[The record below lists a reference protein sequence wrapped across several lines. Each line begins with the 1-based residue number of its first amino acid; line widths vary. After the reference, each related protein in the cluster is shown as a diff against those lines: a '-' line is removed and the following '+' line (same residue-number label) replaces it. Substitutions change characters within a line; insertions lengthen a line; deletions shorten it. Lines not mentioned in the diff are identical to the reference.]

1 MDTDTQNDTT
11 VLSKPAEETKN
22 SQQATTTQDE
32 SVVVSNEAS
41 SSRKKILVVDDEP
54 DARELFGE
62 LLSTNSN
69 YEVITAED
77 GVDALEKCSQ
87 TKFDLVLLDIVM
99 PKMDGVDALTE
110 IKKQPDK
117 YGTPTVIML
126 TNIGGDI
133 AVEKALSLGAVG
145 FKLKID
151 TEPEELLRTVNDAL
165 NNQPIQNSVTNKLF
179 N

>member
-1 MDTDTQNDTT
+1 MDTDTTT
-11 VLSKPAEETKN
+11 TLPKEVEQESTQPA
-22 SQQATTTQDE
+22 ATQDE
-32 SVVVSNEAS
+32 PVVISNES
-41 SSRKKILVVDDEP
+41 STSKKKVLVVDDEP

-69 YEVITAED
+69 YDVVTAED
-77 GVDALEKCSQ
+77 GVDALEKCAQ
-87 TKFDLVLLDIVM
+87 NKFDLVLLDIVM

-110 IKKQPDK
+110 IKKNPEK

-151 TEPEELLRTVNDAL
+151 TEPEELLKTVTDAL
-165 NNQPIQNSVTNKLF
+165 NNHPIQNSVTNKLF